1 MQGAHLAKSFVT
13 SYLEQD
19 MPVRLED
26 YRYGRLPGPKWNLDD
41 ETLPDPVTFLS
52 YEPLALDRWPMV
64 ITVAISASNFNR
76 GDYTAFRDP
85 IYNITYSMRTYVW
98 VRANSSEECTL
109 MRDRLV
115 AVLRS
120 SLLDYPCLKANKPE
134 EFLEVMINDT
144 TMREEYSDLTPVKG
158 DRIIA
163 GAYIAYDMV
172 VTEIVARKTLGVLD
186 EVELI
191 PVVLPPDGTL
201 PPCPVEDDMT
211 DLEIEINTNN

>member
-1 MQGAHLAKSFVT
+1 MQGAHLAKTYVT
-13 SYLEQD
+13 SYLQQD
-19 MPVRLED
+19 MPIRLED
-26 YRYGRLPGPKWNLDD
+26 YRYGRRVGPKWNLD
-41 ETLPDPVTFLS
+41 EGALPDPVTFLS
-52 YEPLALDRWPMV
+52 YEPLALDRFPMV
-64 ITVAISASNFNR
+64 ITVAISASSFNR
-76 GDYTAFRDP
+76 GDYNAVRDP

-98 VRANSSEECTL
+98 VRANGSEECTL

-120 SLLDYPCLKANKPE
+120 SLLDYPCLRANKPE

-172 VTEIVARKTLGVLD
+172 VTEIVARKPIGTLED
-186 EVELI
+186 VEII
-191 PVVLPPDGTL
+191 PIVMPPDGGM
-201 PPCPVEDDMT
+201 PPCDEEPILT
-211 DLEIEINTNN
+211 DLEIEINPGS